1 MHSSNAPALVAQK
14 DHWETIS
21 SIFMVVVNSSSSHM
35 QQSSTGYRIQSE
47 NYAYFSSSSFKSP
60 LTFSVTLKPPNSQSL
75 PCRPQCEVEA
85 GEGLCF
91 LGSCGLE
98 VGLEA
103 IGETAGSEVVRFAC
117 GVTWV
122 KVVLIR
128 AVLVVLLGGER
139 RGSGD
144 FDLDRERGW
153 KMASVVDDREREL
166 PGKANGKERDRECE
180 MGEEIGELVAELD
193 IVLTSSE

>member
-75 PCRPQCEVEA
+75 PRRPQCEVEA

-98 VGLEA
+98 VGLDA

-128 AVLVVLLGGER
+128 AVLVVLLGGEG
-139 RGSGD
+139 RGSGEVSGRLC
-144 FDLDRERGW
+144 FVVSLWLPSFR
-153 KMASVVDDREREL
+153 AISVKRL
-166 PGKANGKERDRECE
+166 SIWSSSCL
-180 MGEEIGELVAELD
+180 I
-193 IVLTSSE
+193 TSSSTVIGSRLRPGLRC